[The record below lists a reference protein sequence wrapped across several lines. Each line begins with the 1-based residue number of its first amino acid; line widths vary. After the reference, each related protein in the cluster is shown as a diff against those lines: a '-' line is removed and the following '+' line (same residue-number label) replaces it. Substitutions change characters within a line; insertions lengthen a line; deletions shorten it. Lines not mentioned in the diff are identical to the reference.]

1 MTFPHCNF
9 EAHLVLGGGN
19 RLKSSRSGLID
30 VCRARCGC
38 RRTVTGRGGTV
49 TYESAAVE
57 LDGTHRMIHESWPQ
71 GVLADYFLPL
81 HVSWKGHVGS
91 ELVSVVDGCYI
102 SELEMEMAI
111 VTFFAIAKE
120 NQCYSICKVIK
131 HSKQI
136 EHYTTLRFL
145 SSCQIFFFAL
155 KKFIFFWSNMNFKDV
170 H

>member
-9 EAHLVLGGGN
+9 EAVLVLGGGK

-38 RRTVTGRGGTV
+38 RRTVTGRGGGTV

-57 LDGTHRMIHESWPQ
+57 LDEMHRMIHESWPQ
-71 GVLADYFLPL
+71 GVLADYSLPL
-81 HVSWKGHVGS
+81 HISGKGHVGS
-91 ELVSVVDGCYI
+91 ELVSVVAGYSV

-111 VTFFAIAKE
+111 ITFLGTAEKYAK
-120 NQCYSICKVIK
+120 S
-131 HSKQI
+131 SKTRQ
-136 EHYTTLRFL
+136 
-145 SSCQIFFFAL
+145 SNL
-155 KKFIFFWSNMNFKDV
+155 KRVKDL